1 MILDDDDSDKA
12 CAGDEAEGAIGDVD
26 TRCIK
31 RDASPHNT
39 LITLELELEPGK
51 SIDTS
56 GL

>member
-12 CAGDEAEGAIGDVD
+12 YAGDKAKGAISDID
-26 TRCIK
+26 TGRIK
-31 RDASPHNT
+31 RDASPYNT

-51 SIDTS
+51 SINAS